1 MKAKRLKYRGTRVS
15 PKNARLIR
23 PSCVRLCAYIGWV
36 ARTEDELRPPV
47 SVETGMRGRRRI
59 RTAEYWRE
67 YYRRKQREWRA
78 VHLYSVSRKAV
89 MRVFDECGKVTP
101 PHRPDLNRLTSEK
114 VKKSRWL
121 RDLMRLRR
129 TELAAEVERSRRLY
143 IELRQRQ
150 GLAWFP
156 P

>member
-1 MKAKRLKYRGTRVS
+1 LGVFVRTSAGSRE
-15 PKNARLIR
+15 PKK
-23 PSCVRLCAYIGWV
+23 
-36 ARTEDELRPPV
+36 ELRPPV

-78 VHLYSVSRKAV
+78 VHLYGVSRKAV

-101 PHRPDLNRLTSEK
+101 PHRPDLKRLTSEK